1 MCIESSISNDC
12 LVLFQVSE
20 LKESAAT
27 FSPPPAPAVRKPV
40 VKNAEK
46 VNQLPPPA
54 ADILDSSASVDN
66 VNNPDEE
73 GML

>member
-1 MCIESSISNDC
+1 MESSVSNVC
-12 LVLFQVSE
+12 LMLFQVSE

-27 FSPPPAPAVRKPV
+27 FSPPAPAIRKPV

-46 VNQLPPPA
+46 VNQPSAAA
-54 ADILDSSASVDN
+54 ADILDSSAPVDN
-66 VNNPDEE
+66 VNNQEEE